1 MPSQKQ
7 DKTNWNQT
15 TYLSAFQQEKCQV
28 SLLLLLGRR
37 EGPNIC
43 CAAAVLNIKDNRAA
57 ELESDKARAMFVSFS
72 FSYLL

>member
-1 MPSQKQ
+1 MSSFPIIAAGK
-7 DKTNWNQT
+7 
-15 TYLSAFQQEKCQV
+15 E
-28 SLLLLLGRR
+28 GRR

-57 ELESDKARAMFVSFS
+57 ELESDKARTMFVSFS